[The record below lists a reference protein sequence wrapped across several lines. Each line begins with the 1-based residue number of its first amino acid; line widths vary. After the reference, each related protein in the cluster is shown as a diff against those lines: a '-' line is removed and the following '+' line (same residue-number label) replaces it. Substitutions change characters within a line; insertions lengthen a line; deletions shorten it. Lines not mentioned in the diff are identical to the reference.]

1 MSSIKINRFGTKK
14 PVFYD
19 MVLTYVEHRHHD
31 DLQLREI
38 GIISEE
44 ELTTRSVELLD
55 ILTKS
60 ILESNKP
67 RFVILLDS
75 LKQLE
80 RIAAC

>member
-19 MVLTYVEHRHHD
+19 MVLTYVEQKHHD
-31 DLQLREI
+31 DLQSIELK
-38 GIISEE
+38 IITEE
-44 ELTTRSVELLD
+44 ELTTRSAELFD

-67 RFVILLDS
+67 RFVILVDS
-75 LKQLE
+75 LKRLE
-80 RIAAC
+80 RIVC